1 MKKTKVSKTDSTI
14 ITSSKEQTIEIVG
27 SSFWEIKA
35 EFVKQDRQ
43 LSLDENGDL
52 FEPEYKLR
60 LEGKQ
65 TDPIILDGS
74 FSAKEV
80 GKDIKEIQVL
90 FEFIEENAK
99 NLFEEL
105 GFHGVLL

>member
-1 MKKTKVSKTDSTI
+1 MQITAVINTPFTIVTSKT
-14 ITSSKEQTIEIVG
+14 EQNIEIVG
-27 SSFWEIKA
+27 SSLWSPVA

-52 FEPEYKLR
+52 FEPEYKLV
-60 LEGKQ
+60 LEAKQ
-65 TDPIILDGS
+65 SVDMILD
-74 FSAKEV
+74 SAYAAGEFAKDTKEV
-80 GKDIKEIQVL
+80 QTL
-90 FEFIEENAK
+90 FKFIEENKK